1 MDEYLTNVA
10 CIELI
15 LNHTTKRIY
24 LNDKRLQGNK
34 INCMF
39 LYSSTEDVVVL
50 SPFSEEMIMQIHEIG
65 EISLSLNLT
74 NKNNLQIIKELD
86 FSEMTFTTESKK
98 FKYCKVNEVLNLESS
113 YFDCSL
119 PESKWNYKLLL
130 YVCYQ
135 TGKKAADNELTSE
148 KSVTC
153 TIPLTK
159 ETEDI
164 CLNDFVSKEL
174 IGKKIIN
181 INLNSKHNTSAYLDL
196 KGAGRNLE
204 NLPVTLFQSP
214 TNKTIAID
222 PIEIDFEKSF
232 YRNRAFFIDPND
244 VVQLTFYYQ

>member
-1 MDEYLTNVA
+1 MNEYLTNVV

-34 INCMF
+34 ISCMF

-50 SPFSEEMIMQIHEIG
+50 SPFSDKMIMQIYEIG
-65 EISLSLNLT
+65 EINLSLNLT
-74 NKNNLQIIKELD
+74 NNIDQQIIKELD

-98 FKYCKVNEVLNLESS
+98 FKYCEVNAVLNLESS
-113 YFDCSL
+113 YLDCSL

-135 TGKKAADNELTSE
+135 TGKKAFENELTLE
-148 KSVTC
+148 KSITC
-153 TIPLTK
+153 TVRITK
-159 ETEDI
+159 EIEDI
-164 CLNDFVSKEL
+164 CLNDFVSKKL
-174 IGKKIIN
+174 IGKQITKVY
-181 INLNSKHNTSAYLDL
+181 LNSKHNTSAYLDL
-196 KGAGRNLE
+196 RGAGRNLE

-232 YRNRAFFIDPND
+232 YRNRAFSCFQRWDT
-244 VVQLTFYYQ
+244 Q